1 MTEANA
7 KDYWESLHRK
17 RYGLQSVGYVGV
29 GTPFNAWMYRLRR
42 QLFLQAVPPFIPA
55 RDNLEILDVGSGTG
69 FYLDRW
75 RELGFRSVHASDVSE
90 VAVQRLRE
98 RYPTCEVAQLDIG
111 DESAATLGRR
121 FDVVST
127 MDVLF
132 HITSDRRYE
141 RAFANLASLV
151 KPNGLLVFSENFVHQ
166 RNPREAQQVNR
177 SLAEIEFLLRKVG
190 FEPLA
195 RRPMFV
201 LMNHRWTPPAGAQA
215 LLEGAGADNGG
226 LEPARRVLV
235 AVLLSARAGAGR
247 SPEGGTVHRA
257 DALQGLARPLAAA
270 VSAPSRRFATR

>member
-17 RYGLQSVGYVGV
+17 SYGLQSVGYLEV
-29 GTPFNAWMYRLRR
+29 GTPFNEWMYRLRR
-42 QLFLQAVPPFIPA
+42 RVFRQTVPPFIPA

-98 RYPTCEVAQLDIG
+98 RYPTCEVVQLDIG

-121 FDVVST
+121 FDVVSI

-141 RAFANLASLV
+141 RAFTNLASLV

-201 LMNHRWTPPAGAQA
+201 LMNYPVDSTSRVHRLCWRALVLAMVTWNRLGAVLGA
-215 LLEGAGADNGG
+215 VLYPLELA
-226 LEPARRVLV
+226 LV
-235 AVLLSARAGAGR
+235 ARLK
-247 SPEGGTVHRA
+247 EG
-257 DALQGLARPLAAA
+257 
-270 VSAPSRRFATR
+270 PSTELMLCRKLPDP